1 MTQLAA
7 IETLVIEPTLTG
19 EHGRNR
25 GLGRRQITAN
35 DDRSGTATRC
45 RQLRLSQARNRA

>member
-35 DDRSGTATRC
+35 DDRS
-45 RQLRLSQARNRA
+45 ARVDESLTSKSRR